1 MGFQFDAVKQ
11 IAFDD
16 VWEEKD
22 KERAEQQAV
31 EDFEKEYKIPEMK
44 NRQMIEMPEGMGFLR
59 ESAASSPRRS
69 RTFSRVASYEQ
80 EIKDLDED
88 EDEEMGDEDMEGQE
102 GDYEDQEGEYD
113 EEEEQYGE
121 EQFEAQSAEEETE
134 EDD

>member
-1 MGFQFDAVKQ
+1 MGFRFDAVKQ

-44 NRQMIEMPEGMGFLR
+44 NRQMIEMPEGTGFLQ

-80 EIKDLDED
+80 EVIDLDEDEDKD
-88 EDEEMGDEDMEGQE
+88 EDEEMGDEDMEGQ
-102 GDYEDQEGEYD
+102 GSDYEGEYD
-113 EEEEQYGE
+113 EEEQYGE
-121 EQFEAQSAEEETE
+121 EQFEAQSGEEETE